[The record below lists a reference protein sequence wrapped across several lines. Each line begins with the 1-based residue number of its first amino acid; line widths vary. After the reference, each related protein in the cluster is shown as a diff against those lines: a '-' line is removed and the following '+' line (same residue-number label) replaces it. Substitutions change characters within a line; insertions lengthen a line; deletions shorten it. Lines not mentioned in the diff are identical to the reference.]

1 MTRDSHH
8 QKVPLHHRPRLHH
21 RLHPPPPQR
30 RQRRRL
36 QRPLPQQANL
46 PSPTSRVEAAMPP
59 TMPMDAR
66 SNKLFK
72 KRGKIHLSIYLFIP
86 SSFYFPQRIPP
97 LFRLAKCR
105 PCVFFFK
112 KKKKNF
118 FTGFVQVAFYSCFYF
133 LSALR
138 RARVS
143 FLRFL
148 CLCFFIFN
156 LRFLRT
162 LDMSIGSRVFGM
174 LREHKQTQNRTV
186 SMSKLFSKKKN
197 TWTGQT
203 ALRCLLGFSTKAN
216 GSREPLLTFTNVP
229 AID

>member
-112 KKKKNF
+112 KKKKRIFYRLCTSGLLFLFLF
-118 FTGFVQVAFYSCFYF
+118 FECFTE
-133 LSALR
+133 SACELPALLVLVLLHLQLALLEDVGHEHR
-138 RARVS
+138 LEGIWDAERA
-143 FLRFL
+143 
-148 CLCFFIFN
+148 
-156 LRFLRT
+156 
-162 LDMSIGSRVFGM
+162 
-174 LREHKQTQNRTV
+174 
-186 SMSKLFSKKKN
+186 
-197 TWTGQT
+197 
-203 ALRCLLGFSTKAN
+203 
-216 GSREPLLTFTNVP
+216 
-229 AID
+229 